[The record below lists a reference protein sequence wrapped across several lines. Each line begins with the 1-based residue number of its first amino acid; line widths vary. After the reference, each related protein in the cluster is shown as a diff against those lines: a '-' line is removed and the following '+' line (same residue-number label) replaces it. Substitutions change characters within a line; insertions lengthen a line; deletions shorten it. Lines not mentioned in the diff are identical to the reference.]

1 MNKYSFD
8 HAAVGLEFEAATL
21 EEAVAIAKKSLFNL
35 SDGHGGVFDWYDI
48 LDVTENGTTI
58 DYPTLW
64 AAMKKVGY

>member
-8 HAAVGLEFEAATL
+8 HAAVGLEFEAESL
-21 EEAVAIAKKSLFNL
+21 EAAMAVAKKSLFNL
-35 SDGHGGVFDWYDI
+35 SDGHGGAFEWWDI
-48 LDVTENGTTI
+48 SEVTENGAPI